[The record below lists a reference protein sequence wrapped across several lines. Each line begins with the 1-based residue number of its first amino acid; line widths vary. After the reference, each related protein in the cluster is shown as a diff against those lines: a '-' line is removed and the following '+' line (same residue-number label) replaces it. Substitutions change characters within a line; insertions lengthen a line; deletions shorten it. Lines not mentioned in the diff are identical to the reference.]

1 MISYFYLFGL
11 RTDNK
16 FFREVR
22 EECKFQKGTEGLGG
36 LGSPE
41 VKEGLK
47 GQGGSESPEGL
58 GSSEGPESHTVL
70 EVDLE
75 GPGGS

>member
-16 FFREVR
+16 LIREVR
-22 EECKFQKGTEGLGG
+22 EECKIQKGTEGLGG

-47 GQGGSESPEGL
+47 GQGGSES
-58 GSSEGPESHTVL
+58 SEGPESHTV
-70 EVDLE
+70 
-75 GPGGS
+75 

>member
-1 MISYFYLFGL
+1 M
-11 RTDNK
+11 
-16 FFREVR
+16 
-22 EECKFQKGTEGLGG
+22 
-36 LGSPE
+36 GSPE

-58 GSSEGPESHTVL
+58 GSSKGTESHTVL

-75 GPGGS
+75 DPGGS